1 MAMKQSQQ
9 FRLQQKL
16 SPQQIQLMKL
26 LQLPTIALEQRIKE
40 ELEANPAL
48 EEGTEDADDEIQEDF
63 EDDILDQDDEV
74 TEDNFEE
81 DEGGME
87 EAERMDDEV
96 TFEDYMDEEEG
107 ADYKYEI
114 TNAGK
119 DDDKRESPLTV
130 GPGFHDVLEQQ
141 MGLRDLSDHEYK
153 IGLYLI
159 GCIDD
164 DGYLRRDID
173 SIVDDIAFS
182 QNIQTNVAEIEQ
194 VLKIIQTFDPAGV
207 GARNLQ
213 ECLLLQLE
221 KKLTKTR
228 EVHFAI
234 DVVKHYMDEFS
245 KKHYDKIAK
254 ALEITDE
261 EELKDI
267 ITEITHLNPKP
278 GGSSAGS
285 TNAGSIT
292 PDFVIANS
300 EGKLEL
306 SLNQRNM
313 PELKLSKDYLE
324 MLTEYSKNK
333 DRSSK
338 EATTFVK
345 SKIESAQWFID
356 ALFQRQQTLLVTMNS
371 IMKYQEE
378 YFMTGDETKLKP
390 MILKDIAESIGL
402 DISTVSRVANSKYV
416 TTPFGSFLLKSFF
429 SESLSTESGEEVST
443 REVKKILKDCIE
455 AESKKKPLTDDAL
468 MIALKEKGYNIARRT
483 IAKYREQLDIP
494 VARLRKEI

>member
-9 FRLQQKL
+9 MRLQQKL

-26 LQLPTIALEQRIKE
+26 LQLPAMALEQRIKE

-48 EEGTEDADDEIQEDF
+48 EEGEEEMEEEMVEEEF
-63 EDDILDQDDEV
+63 EDDDIETDVEESDNSIDDDIPVEL
-74 TEDNFEE
+74 
-81 DEGGME
+81 
-87 EAERMDDEV
+87 ERIDDEV
-96 TFEDYMDEEEG
+96 TFEDYMDEVEVAE
-107 ADYKYEI
+107 YKYEI
-114 TNAGK
+114 NNNGK
-119 DDDKRESPLTV
+119 DDDRKENPISV
-130 GPGFHDVLEQQ
+130 GPGFHDVLEEQL
-141 MGLRDLSDHEYK
+141 GLRDLSDQEYR

-159 GCIDD
+159 GCIDE
-164 DGYLRRDID
+164 DGYLRRDLD
-173 SIVDDIAFS
+173 SVVDDIAFS
-182 QNIQTNVAEIEQ
+182 QNITTDTSELEK
-194 VLKIIQTFDPAGV
+194 VLKTIQTFDPAGV

-221 KKLTKTR
+221 RKNPRTR

-254 ALEITDE
+254 NIEITDAE
-261 EELKDI
+261 EFKDI
-267 ITEITHLNPKP
+267 INEITHLNPKP
-278 GGSSAGS
+278 GGASANTS
-285 TNAGSIT
+285 VAGDIV
-292 PDFVIANS
+292 PDFVINNAD
-300 EGKLEL
+300 GKLEL

-356 ALFQRQQTLLVTMNS
+356 ALFQRQQTLLVTMNA
-371 IMKYQEE
+371 IMKYQSE
-378 YFMTGDETKLKP
+378 YFLTGDETKLRP

-416 TTPFGSFLLKSFF
+416 TTPFGNFLLKSFF
-429 SESLSTESGEEVST
+429 SESLSTDSGEEVST
-443 REVKKILKDCIE
+443 REVKKILRDCID
-455 AESKKKPLTDDAL
+455 AENKSKPLTDDAL
-468 MIALKEKGYNIARRT
+468 MIILKEKGYNIARRT

-494 VARLRKEI
+494 VARMRKEI